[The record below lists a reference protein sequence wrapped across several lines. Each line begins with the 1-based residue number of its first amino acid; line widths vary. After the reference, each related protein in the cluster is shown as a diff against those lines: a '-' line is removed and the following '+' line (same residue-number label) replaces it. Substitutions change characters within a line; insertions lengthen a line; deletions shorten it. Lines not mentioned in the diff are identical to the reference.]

1 MVLITVFPFVAK
13 KIVVSRY
20 FCVYIPFVILTVWT
34 FASDL
39 LSHFSLR
46 KKAIAWLVGC
56 GLCANFFV
64 GPALFTLRLRDVS
77 WNNIPLANFA
87 PFEESMGQFPENVVI
102 ATNNPW
108 RMMLHHPSRN
118 LLRLAKNPKD
128 FQKKSGESQKIDAI
142 VLFGNIVDYQSYN
155 AQTHLLRSPKLFGYP
170 KGKILLPE
178 GYESWVEFWGAE
190 VLSDDSGNRFE
201 KIYEEKSPSM
211 QMFIYRR
218 QFGE

>member
-39 LSHFSLR
+39 LSHFSLS
-46 KKAIAWLVGC
+46 KKTIAWLVGF

-77 WNNIPLANFA
+77 WSHVPLANFA
-87 PFEESMGQFPENVVI
+87 PFEESMAHFPENAVI

-118 LLRLAKNPKD
+118 LLRLPESFKD
-128 FQKKSGESQKIDAI
+128 FQEESGENQKIDAV

-155 AQTHLLRSPKLFGYP
+155 AQKHLLRSPRLFPYP
-170 KGKILLPE
+170 EGKILVPE
-178 GYESWVEFWGAE
+178 GYESWDGLWGAE
-190 VLSDDSGNRFE
+190 LLSDDSGNRFE
-201 KIYEEKSPSM
+201 KVYEEKTPSM

-218 QFGE
+218 LSGE